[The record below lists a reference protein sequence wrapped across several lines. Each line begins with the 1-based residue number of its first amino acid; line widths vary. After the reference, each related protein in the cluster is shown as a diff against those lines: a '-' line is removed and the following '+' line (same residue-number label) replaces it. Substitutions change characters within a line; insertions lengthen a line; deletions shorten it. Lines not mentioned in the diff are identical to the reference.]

1 MKILFISGE
10 DYCALEFERAYKGKE
25 IKTLI
30 ENFETIKREF
40 LELRENASI
49 ELKEL
54 NIDKEA
60 FIQLKNFFSDHDFL
74 KDKNAYLETEII

>member
-10 DYCALEFERAYKGKE
+10 DYCALEFENAYKGKE
-25 IKTLI
+25 VKTLI

-40 LELRENASI
+40 LELREDALI

-54 NIDKEA
+54 NIDNKA
-60 FIQLKNFFSDHDFL
+60 FIQLKSFSAIMIF
-74 KDKNAYLETEII
+74 